1 MKFLLSSIKVIC
13 AMTLLSV
20 LSSCAMP
27 VLNYKEPKGG
37 LVHFDFDPN
46 NLNCVQLTEQVIRV
60 QGIITDL
67 ADKLKEQADRGTA
80 STSIGLTTNNPLR
93 GTNFLGF
100 KSEAVDPAVEEYQ
113 KTLSKLEE
121 MQILLI
127 ANCSKQ
133 ILSRNNKGYT
143 PD

>member
-80 STSIGLTTNNPLR
+80 STSIGLTTNNPLLQR
-93 GTNFLGF
+93 
-100 KSEAVDPAVEEYQ
+100 
-113 KTLSKLEE
+113 
-121 MQILLI
+121 
-127 ANCSKQ
+127 
-133 ILSRNNKGYT
+133 
-143 PD
+143 

>member
-1 MKFLLSSIKVIC
+1 
-13 AMTLLSV
+13 MTLLSV
-20 LSSCAMP
+20 LSNCAMP
-27 VLNYKEPKGG
+27 VLNYKEPKVG
-37 LVHFDFDPN
+37 LVHFDFDPSD
-46 NLNCVQLTEQVIRV
+46 LNCVQLTKQVIRV
-60 QGIITDL
+60 QGILTDL

-113 KTLSKLEE
+113 NTLSKLEE

-127 ANCSKQ
+127 ANCSKEV
-133 ILSRNNKGYT
+133 LGGNTKGYT
-143 PD
+143 RD

>member
-1 MKFLLSSIKVIC
+1 
-13 AMTLLSV
+13 MTLLSV

-67 ADKLKEQADRGTA
+67 ADKLKEQGQRPWHVEGYKSRRWILIDYVDIVVHIFRREAREFYALERLWGDAECTSFEDDLV
-80 STSIGLTTNNPLR
+80 STLET
-93 GTNFLGF
+93 
-100 KSEAVDPAVEEYQ
+100 DPANDNQFVF
-113 KTLSKLEE
+113 
-121 MQILLI
+121 
-127 ANCSKQ
+127 
-133 ILSRNNKGYT
+133 SRS
-143 PD
+143 